1 MHAWDGREEKA
12 KWMTKKPTWTLT
24 LAAARGQEARMAL
37 EATSTCVA
45 NVLSGERA
53 GDRRRSSQSR
63 RLSACALLAKAESH
77 TAANL
82 LVDSST
88 RRTKPESTHREL

>member
-63 RLSACALLAKAESH
+63 WLSACALAKAESH